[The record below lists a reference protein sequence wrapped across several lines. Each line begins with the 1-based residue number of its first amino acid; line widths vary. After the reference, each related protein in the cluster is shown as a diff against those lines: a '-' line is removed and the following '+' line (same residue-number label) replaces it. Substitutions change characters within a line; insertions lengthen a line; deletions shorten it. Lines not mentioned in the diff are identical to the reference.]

1 MEEFEMGVAADG
13 PWEVIHGCVM
23 TQAVGDGQTGV
34 RPGPFTFALI
44 PGHGGYRRLAQARK
58 LLVHM

>member
-1 MEEFEMGVAADG
+1 MGVAADG

-34 RPGPFTFALI
+34 RPGQFTFALI
-44 PGHGGYRRLAQARK
+44 PGHGS
-58 LLVHM
+58 LLVQYCTW